1 MTTNAAQ
8 ASQASQAPETSQ
20 ASQASQAAPA
30 RHASHAGPGLDT
42 AAGPDAALHALLL
55 ARHSCR
61 AFLPA
66 PVPRDVIERILTLAQ
81 RTASWCN
88 CQPWRV
94 AVTEGAGTERL
105 RAALLARA
113 QQADA
118 ASGFTP
124 DFPFPREYRNE
135 YLARRRESGFQ
146 LYGAV
151 GVARG
156 DRDAYR
162 RQELRNFQ
170 LFDAP
175 HVAIITTDE
184 ALGEYGAMDCGGYVA
199 NFLLAAQANGVA
211 TVAQASLAMY
221 PEVLRDVLGI
231 DADRRVVCGISFGYA
246 DADHP
251 ANSYRTRRAD
261 LPETVSW
268 VTA

>member
-1 MTTNAAQ
+1 MTVAAQ
-8 ASQASQAPETSQ
+8 HAKSAHNADDAP
-20 ASQASQAAPA
+20 
-30 RHASHAGPGLDT
+30 
-42 AAGPDAALHALLL
+42 PDAALEEWLL

-61 AFLPA
+61 AFLPE
-66 PVPRDVIERILTLAQ
+66 PVPRVTIERILTLAQ

-88 CQPWRV
+88 CQPWQV
-94 AVTEGAGTERL
+94 AITEGDATRRL
-105 RAALLARA
+105 RDALERRA
-113 QQADA
+113 QVE
-118 ASGFTP
+118 GFKP
-124 DFPFPREYRNE
+124 DFPFPREYRDE

-151 GVARG
+151 GVPRG
-156 DRDAYR
+156 DREAYR
-162 RQELRNFQ
+162 RQEMRNFA

-221 PEVLRDVLGI
+221 PEVLREVLGI
-231 DADRRVVCGISFGYA
+231 GPGRRVVCGISFGFGDTA
-246 DADHP
+246 HP

-261 LPETVSW
+261 LSETVTW
-268 VTA
+268 IG

>member
-1 MTTNAAQ
+1 MSAVPESAA
-8 ASQASQAPETSQ
+8 
-20 ASQASQAAPA
+20 A
-30 RHASHAGPGLDT
+30 R
-42 AAGPDAALHALLL
+42 PDAALEDWLR

-61 AFLPA
+61 AFLPE
-66 PVPRDVIERILTLAQ
+66 PVPRATIERILTLAQ

-88 CQPWRV
+88 CQPWQVTV
-94 AVTEGAGTERL
+94 ASGDGARRLSRALVER
-105 RAALLARA
+105 AG
-113 QQADA
+113 Q
-118 ASGFTP
+118 SGFTP
-124 DFPFPREYRNE
+124 DFPFPREYQGD

-156 DRDAYR
+156 DREAYR

-184 ALGEYGAMDCGGYVA
+184 ALGEYGAIDCGGYVA

-221 PEVLRDVLGI
+221 PEVLREQLGI
-231 DADRRVVCGISFGYA
+231 GADRRVVCAISFGYA
-246 DADHP
+246 DAAHP
-251 ANSYRTRRAD
+251 ANSYRTSRAGLD
-261 LPETVSW
+261 AVVRW
-268 VTA
+268 VD

>member
-1 MTTNAAQ
+1 MSAVPESAA
-8 ASQASQAPETSQ
+8 
-20 ASQASQAAPA
+20 A
-30 RHASHAGPGLDT
+30 R
-42 AAGPDAALHALLL
+42 PDAALEDWLR

-61 AFLPA
+61 AFLPE
-66 PVPRDVIERILTLAQ
+66 PVPRATIERILTLAQ

-88 CQPWRV
+88 CQPWQVTV
-94 AVTEGAGTERL
+94 ASGDGARRL
-105 RAALLARA
+105 SRALLRRA
-113 QQADA
+113 EQ
-118 ASGFTP
+118 SGFTP
-124 DFPFPREYRNE
+124 DFPFPREYRGD

-156 DRDAYR
+156 DREAYR

-184 ALGEYGAMDCGGYVA
+184 ALGEYGAIDCGGYVA

-221 PEVLRDVLGI
+221 PEVLREQLGI
-231 DADRRVVCGISFGYA
+231 GADRRVVCAISFGYA
-246 DADHP
+246 DAAHP
-251 ANSYRTRRAD
+251 ANSYRTSRAD
-261 LPETVSW
+261 LDATVRW
-268 VTA
+268 VD

>member
-1 MTTNAAQ
+1 MTTPDMQ
-8 ASQASQAPETSQ
+8 DPQTLSSDPS
-20 ASQASQAAPA
+20 
-30 RHASHAGPGLDT
+30 
-42 AAGPDAALHALLL
+42 GPDAALEAWLH

-61 AFLPA
+61 AFLPE
-66 PVPRDVIERILTLAQ
+66 PVPRSVIERILNLAQ

-88 CQPWRV
+88 CQPWQV
-94 AVTEGAGTERL
+94 AITEGAGTDRL
-105 RAALLARA
+105 RAALQARA
-113 QQADA
+113 EQT
-118 ASGFTP
+118 GFTP

-162 RQELRNFQ
+162 RQEMRNFQ

-175 HVAIITTDE
+175 HVAIITTDD

-221 PEVLRDVLGI
+221 PEVLREVLGI
-231 DADRRVVCGISFGYA
+231 GPERRVVCGISFGYA
-246 DADHP
+246 DTAHP
-251 ANSYRTRRAD
+251 ANSYRTRRAE

-268 VTA
+268 ISR

>member
-1 MTTNAAQ
+1 MSAVPESAA
-8 ASQASQAPETSQ
+8 
-20 ASQASQAAPA
+20 A
-30 RHASHAGPGLDT
+30 R
-42 AAGPDAALHALLL
+42 PDAALEDWLR

-61 AFLPA
+61 AFLPE
-66 PVPRDVIERILTLAQ
+66 PVPRATIDRILTLAQ

-88 CQPWRV
+88 CQPWQVTV
-94 AVTEGAGTERL
+94 ASGDGARRL
-105 RAALLARA
+105 SRALVERAAR
-113 QQADA
+113 
-118 ASGFTP
+118 SGFTP
-124 DFPFPREYRNE
+124 DFPFPREYRGD

-156 DRDAYR
+156 DREAYR

-184 ALGEYGAMDCGGYVA
+184 ALGEYGAIDCGGYVA

-221 PEVLRDVLGI
+221 PEVLREQLGI
-231 DADRRVVCGISFGYA
+231 GADRRVVCAISFGYA
-246 DADHP
+246 DAAHP
-251 ANSYRTRRAD
+251 ANSYRTSRAD
-261 LPETVSW
+261 LDATVRW
-268 VTA
+268 VD

>member
-1 MTTNAAQ
+1 MTANAPQ
-8 ASQASQAPETSQ
+8 ESQA
-20 ASQASQAAPA
+20 
-30 RHASHAGPGLDT
+30 RDDNDT
-42 AAGPDAALHALLL
+42 RPDAALEAWLR

-66 PVPRDVIERILTLAQ
+66 PVPRPTIERILTLAQ

-88 CQPWRV
+88 CQPWQV
-94 AVTEGAGTERL
+94 AITEGAGTERL
-105 RAALLARA
+105 RTALQARA
-113 QQADA
+113 EQAA
-118 ASGFTP
+118 VTPGFTP
-124 DFPFPREYRNE
+124 DFPFPREYRGE

-151 GVARG
+151 GVERG
-156 DRDAYR
+156 DREAYR
-162 RQELRNFQ
+162 RQEMRNFQ

-231 DADRRVVCGISFGYA
+231 GPGRRVVCGISFGYA
-246 DADHP
+246 DATHP
-251 ANSYRTRRAD
+251 ANSYRTHRAGLSD
-261 LPETVSW
+261 TVAW

>member
-1 MTTNAAQ
+1 MSAV
-8 ASQASQAPETSQ
+8 PES
-20 ASQASQAAPA
+20 AVA
-30 RHASHAGPGLDT
+30 R
-42 AAGPDAALHALLL
+42 PDAALEDWLR

-61 AFLPA
+61 AFLPE
-66 PVPRDVIERILTLAQ
+66 PVPRATIERILTLAQ

-88 CQPWRV
+88 CQPWQVTV
-94 AVTEGAGTERL
+94 ASGDGARRLSRALVER
-105 RAALLARA
+105 AG
-113 QQADA
+113 QA
-118 ASGFTP
+118 GFTP
-124 DFPFPREYRNE
+124 DFPFPREYQGD

-156 DRDAYR
+156 DREAYR

-184 ALGEYGAMDCGGYVA
+184 ALGEYGAIDCGGYVA

-221 PEVLRDVLGI
+221 PEVLREQLGI
-231 DADRRVVCGISFGYA
+231 GADRRVVCAISFGYA
-246 DADHP
+246 DAAHP
-251 ANSYRTRRAD
+251 ANSYRTSRAD
-261 LPETVSW
+261 LDATARW
-268 VTA
+268 VD

>member
-1 MTTNAAQ
+1 MTVAAQ
-8 ASQASQAPETSQ
+8 HAKSAHNADDAP
-20 ASQASQAAPA
+20 
-30 RHASHAGPGLDT
+30 
-42 AAGPDAALHALLL
+42 PDAALQEWLL

-61 AFLPA
+61 AFLPE
-66 PVPRDVIERILTLAQ
+66 PVPRATVERILTLAQ

-88 CQPWRV
+88 CQPWQV
-94 AVTEGAGTERL
+94 AITEGDATRRL
-105 RAALLARA
+105 RDALERRA
-113 QQADA
+113 QVE
-118 ASGFTP
+118 GFKP
-124 DFPFPREYRNE
+124 DFSFPREYRDE

-151 GVARG
+151 GVPRG
-156 DRDAYR
+156 DREAYR
-162 RQELRNFQ
+162 RQEMRNFA

-221 PEVLRDVLGI
+221 PEVLREVLGI
-231 DADRRVVCGISFGYA
+231 GPDRRVVCGISFGFEDTA
-246 DADHP
+246 HP

-261 LPETVSW
+261 LSETVQW
-268 VTA
+268 IG

>member
-1 MTTNAAQ
+1 MTVAAQ
-8 ASQASQAPETSQ
+8 NANNTDNANNALP
-20 ASQASQAAPA
+20 
-30 RHASHAGPGLDT
+30 DT
-42 AAGPDAALHALLL
+42 ALEDWLL

-61 AFLPA
+61 AFLPK
-66 PVPRDVIERILTLAQ
+66 PVPRVTVERILTLAQ

-88 CQPWRV
+88 CQPWQV
-94 AVTEGAGTERL
+94 AITEGDGTRRL
-105 RAALLARA
+105 RDALERRA
-113 QQADA
+113 QVE
-118 ASGFTP
+118 GFTP
-124 DFPFPREYRNE
+124 DFPFPREYRDE

-151 GVARG
+151 GVPRG

-162 RQELRNFQ
+162 RQEMRNFA

-221 PEVLRDVLGI
+221 PEVLREVLGI
-231 DADRRVVCGISFGYA
+231 APGRRVVCGISFGFEDTA
-246 DADHP
+246 HP

-261 LPETVSW
+261 LSETVQW
-268 VTA
+268 IG

>member
-8 ASQASQAPETSQ
+8 APQAQDDAT
-20 ASQASQAAPA
+20 
-30 RHASHAGPGLDT
+30 H
-42 AAGPDAALHALLL
+42 PDAALHALLL

-61 AFLPA
+61 AFLPK
-66 PVPRDVIERILTLAQ
+66 PVPRAVIERILTLAQ

-94 AVTEGAGTERL
+94 SITEGAGTDCLRDAL
-105 RAALLARA
+105 RARA
-113 QQADA
+113 EQAGQA
-118 ASGFTP
+118 PGFAP

-162 RQELRNFQ
+162 RQEMRNFQ

-175 HVAIITTDE
+175 HVAVITTDE

-221 PEVLRDVLGI
+221 PEVLRDVLGMGP
-231 DADRRVVCGISFGYA
+231 DRRVVCGISFGYA
-246 DADHP
+246 DTSHP

-261 LPETVSW
+261 LSETVNW
-268 VTA
+268 VTG

>member
-1 MTTNAAQ
+1 MTVAAQ
-8 ASQASQAPETSQ
+8 NAKNAHNAND
-20 ASQASQAAPA
+20 A
-30 RHASHAGPGLDT
+30 L
-42 AAGPDAALHALLL
+42 PDAALEDWLL

-61 AFLPA
+61 AFLQQ
-66 PVPRDVIERILTLAQ
+66 PVPRATIERILTLAQ

-94 AVTEGAGTERL
+94 AVTEGDGTRRL
-105 RAALLARA
+105 RDALERRA
-113 QQADA
+113 QVE
-118 ASGFTP
+118 GFTP
-124 DFPFPREYRNE
+124 DFPFPREYRDE

-151 GVARG
+151 GVPRG
-156 DRDAYR
+156 DREAYR
-162 RQELRNFQ
+162 RQEIRNFA

-221 PEVLRDVLGI
+221 PEVLREVLGI
-231 DADRRVVCGISFGYA
+231 ESGRRVVCGISFGFEDTA
-246 DADHP
+246 HP
-251 ANSYRTRRAD
+251 ANSYRTRRAE
-261 LPETVSW
+261 LSETVKW
-268 VTA
+268 IG

>member
-1 MTTNAAQ
+1 MTTPAVPDTQTRAAAAQ
-8 ASQASQAPETSQ
+8 AAASRAVPAA
-20 ASQASQAAPA
+20 ASSGAAA
-30 RHASHAGPGLDT
+30 EADT
-42 AAGPDAALHALLL
+42 NVPDAALQAWLL

-61 AFLPA
+61 AFLPQ
-66 PVPRDVIERILTLAQ
+66 PVPRPVIERILTLAQ

-88 CQPWRV
+88 CQPWQV
-94 AVTEGAGTERL
+94 AITEGAGTDRL

-113 QQADA
+113 EGPA
-118 ASGFTP
+118 GFAP

-162 RQELRNFQ
+162 RQELRNFA

-199 NFLLAAQANGVA
+199 NFLLAAEANGVA

-231 DADRRVVCGISFGYA
+231 APERRVVCAISFGYA
-246 DADHP
+246 DTAHP
-251 ANSYRTRRAD
+251 ANSYRTTRAE
-261 LPETVSW
+261 LPDVVQWVSG
-268 VTA
+268 

>member
-1 MTTNAAQ
+1 MAANAAHD
-8 ASQASQAPETSQ
+8 PL
-20 ASQASQAAPA
+20 A
-30 RHASHAGPGLDT
+30 RDDND
-42 AAGPDAALHALLL
+42 AGPDAPLDAWLR

-61 AFLPA
+61 AFLPEA
-66 PVPRDVIERILTLAQ
+66 VPRATIERILTLAQ

-88 CQPWRV
+88 CQPWQV
-94 AVTEGAGTERL
+94 AITEGAGTQRL
-105 RAALLARA
+105 SAALQARA
-113 QQADA
+113 EQP
-118 ASGFTP
+118 GFTP

-156 DRDAYR
+156 DREAYR
-162 RQELRNFQ
+162 RQEMRNFQ

-231 DADRRVVCGISFGYA
+231 GADRRIVCGISFGFA
-246 DADHP
+246 DAAHP

-261 LPETVSW
+261 LPESVAW
-268 VTA
+268 VTD

>member
-1 MTTNAAQ
+1 MSAVPESAA
-8 ASQASQAPETSQ
+8 
-20 ASQASQAAPA
+20 A
-30 RHASHAGPGLDT
+30 R
-42 AAGPDAALHALLL
+42 PDAALEDWLR

-61 AFLPA
+61 AFLPE
-66 PVPRDVIERILTLAQ
+66 PVPRATIERILTLAQ

-88 CQPWRV
+88 CQPWQ
-94 AVTEGAGTERL
+94 VTVVSGDGARHLSRALVER
-105 RAALLARA
+105 AG
-113 QQADA
+113 QA
-118 ASGFTP
+118 GFTP
-124 DFPFPREYRNE
+124 DFPFPREYRGD

-156 DRDAYR
+156 DREAYR

-184 ALGEYGAMDCGGYVA
+184 ALGEYGAIDCGGYVA

-221 PEVLRDVLGI
+221 PEVLREQLGI
-231 DADRRVVCGISFGYA
+231 GPDRRVVCAISFGYPDTA
-246 DADHP
+246 HP
-251 ANSYRTRRAD
+251 ANSYRTSRAD
-261 LPETVSW
+261 LDATVRW
-268 VTA
+268 ID

>member
-1 MTTNAAQ
+1 MSAVPESAA
-8 ASQASQAPETSQ
+8 
-20 ASQASQAAPA
+20 A
-30 RHASHAGPGLDT
+30 R
-42 AAGPDAALHALLL
+42 PDAALEDWLR

-61 AFLPA
+61 AFLPE
-66 PVPRDVIERILTLAQ
+66 PVPRATIERILTLAQ

-88 CQPWRV
+88 CQPWQVTV
-94 AVTEGAGTERL
+94 ASGDGARRL
-105 RAALLARA
+105 SRALLRRA
-113 QQADA
+113 EQ
-118 ASGFTP
+118 SGFTP
-124 DFPFPREYRNE
+124 DFPFPREYQGD

-156 DRDAYR
+156 DREAYR

-184 ALGEYGAMDCGGYVA
+184 ALGEYGAIDCGGYVA

-221 PEVLRDVLGI
+221 PEVLREQLGI
-231 DADRRVVCGISFGYA
+231 GADRRVVCAISFGYA
-246 DADHP
+246 DAAHP
-251 ANSYRTRRAD
+251 ANSYRTSRAD
-261 LPETVSW
+261 LDATARW
-268 VTA
+268 VD

>member
-1 MTTNAAQ
+1 MSAVPESAA
-8 ASQASQAPETSQ
+8 
-20 ASQASQAAPA
+20 A
-30 RHASHAGPGLDT
+30 R
-42 AAGPDAALHALLL
+42 PDAALEDWLR

-61 AFLPA
+61 AFLPE
-66 PVPRDVIERILTLAQ
+66 PVPRATIERILTLAQ

-88 CQPWRV
+88 CQPWQVTV
-94 AVTEGAGTERL
+94 ASGDGARRLSRALVER
-105 RAALLARA
+105 AG
-113 QQADA
+113 QA
-118 ASGFTP
+118 GFTP
-124 DFPFPREYRNE
+124 DFPFPREYRGD

-156 DRDAYR
+156 DREAYR

-184 ALGEYGAMDCGGYVA
+184 ALGEYGAIDCGGYVA

-221 PEVLRDVLGI
+221 PEVLREQLGI
-231 DADRRVVCGISFGYA
+231 GLAER
-246 DADHP
+246 
-251 ANSYRTRRAD
+251 
-261 LPETVSW
+261 
-268 VTA
+268 

>member
-1 MTTNAAQ
+1 MTVAAQ
-8 ASQASQAPETSQ
+8 NADNTKNANDA
-20 ASQASQAAPA
+20 
-30 RHASHAGPGLDT
+30 L
-42 AAGPDAALHALLL
+42 PDAALEDWLL

-61 AFLPA
+61 AFLPQ
-66 PVPRDVIERILTLAQ
+66 PVPRATIERILTLAQ

-88 CQPWRV
+88 CQPWQV
-94 AVTEGAGTERL
+94 AITEGDGTKRL
-105 RAALLARA
+105 RDALEHRA
-113 QQADA
+113 QIE
-118 ASGFTP
+118 GFKP
-124 DFPFPREYRNE
+124 DFPFPREYRDE

-151 GVARG
+151 GVPRG

-162 RQELRNFQ
+162 RQEMRNFA

-221 PEVLRDVLGI
+221 PEVLREVLDIAPG
-231 DADRRVVCGISFGYA
+231 RRVVCGISFGFEDTA
-246 DADHP
+246 HP

-261 LPETVSW
+261 LSETVQW
-268 VTA
+268 IG

>member
-1 MTTNAAQ
+1 MTVAAQ
-8 ASQASQAPETSQ
+8 PQNAVNP
-20 ASQASQAAPA
+20 PA
-30 RHASHAGPGLDT
+30 
-42 AAGPDAALHALLL
+42 DAALEDWLL

-61 AFLPA
+61 AFLPE
-66 PVPRDVIERILTLAQ
+66 PVPRATVERILTLAQ

-88 CQPWRV
+88 CQPWQV
-94 AVTEGAGTERL
+94 TITEGDATRRL
-105 RAALLARA
+105 RDALERRA
-113 QQADA
+113 QVE
-118 ASGFTP
+118 GFTP
-124 DFPFPREYRNE
+124 DFPFPREYRDE

-151 GVARG
+151 GVPRG
-156 DRDAYR
+156 DREAYR
-162 RQELRNFQ
+162 RQEMRNFA

-221 PEVLRDVLGI
+221 PEVLREVLDIGPG
-231 DADRRVVCGISFGYA
+231 RRVVCGISFGFEDTA
-246 DADHP
+246 HP

-261 LPETVSW
+261 LSETVQW
-268 VTA
+268 IG

>member
-1 MTTNAAQ
+1 M
-8 ASQASQAPETSQ
+8 
-20 ASQASQAAPA
+20 
-30 RHASHAGPGLDT
+30 T
-42 AAGPDAALHALLL
+42 AAHDPIHAQSAECDDAPLEAWLL

-61 AFLPA
+61 AFLPE
-66 PVPRDVIERILTLAQ
+66 PVPRDTIERILALAQ

-88 CQPWRV
+88 CQPWQV
-94 AVTEGAGTERL
+94 AVTEGAGTRRL
-105 RAALLARA
+105 RDALQRRAAVP
-113 QQADA
+113 
-118 ASGFTP
+118 GFSP
-124 DFPFPREYRNE
+124 DFPFPREYRGE

-162 RQELRNFQ
+162 RQELRNFA

-221 PEVLRDVLGI
+221 PEVLREVLGI
-231 DADRRVVCGISFGYA
+231 APDRRVVCGISFGYA
-246 DADHP
+246 DTAHP
-251 ANSYRTRRAD
+251 ANSYRTRRAE
-261 LPETVSW
+261 LSETVRW
-268 VTA
+268 IG

>member
-1 MTTNAAQ
+1 MSAVPESAA
-8 ASQASQAPETSQ
+8 
-20 ASQASQAAPA
+20 A
-30 RHASHAGPGLDT
+30 R
-42 AAGPDAALHALLL
+42 PDAALEDWLR

-61 AFLPA
+61 AFLPE
-66 PVPRDVIERILTLAQ
+66 PVPRATIERILTLAQ

-88 CQPWRV
+88 CQPWQVTV
-94 AVTEGAGTERL
+94 ASGDGARRL
-105 RAALLARA
+105 SRALVERAAR
-113 QQADA
+113 
-118 ASGFTP
+118 SGFTP
-124 DFPFPREYRNE
+124 DFPFPREYRGD

-156 DRDAYR
+156 DREAYR

-184 ALGEYGAMDCGGYVA
+184 ALGEYGAIDCGGYVA

-221 PEVLRDVLGI
+221 PEVLREQLGI
-231 DADRRVVCGISFGYA
+231 GADRRVVCAISFGYA
-246 DADHP
+246 DAAHP
-251 ANSYRTRRAD
+251 ANSYRTSRAD
-261 LPETVSW
+261 LDATVRW
-268 VTA
+268 VD